1 MPQEFVWHIKKTL
14 SLAWPMVL
22 AQGLSLVA
30 LIVDTIM
37 VGHAGMAELS
47 HLSAG
52 RSLIFVVTTVGIGLI
67 NGIVVFTARLDG
79 AGEAHACGRIWHAGL
94 IYAALLGGLALAVVG
109 LIGPLMLHLFGLPP
123 ELAAGGSRYL
133 AVMAFSV
140 PGTYLLVACSLFL
153 QGISRPKPAMAVML
167 VLAPLNV
174 ALNWLFIYG
183 KFGLPAWGAAGAA
196 LSTALC
202 QWLGAI
208 ILGLYIL
215 RSGKLKRYGVNVP
228 LAGAWRDGAA
238 LRRFGIPLGIA
249 TGLEFVGMTALVM
262 FAGRMGEVTISGFE
276 VAFNL
281 QLIAFITVFGTGSA
295 TAVRVGNAIGARRFD
310 EIFLA
315 GAAGAAVIVMIMIP
329 FALLYSF
336 APEPFVAAFTRDA
349 AVAAMTLSFLP
360 FIVAAMVFDSTQF
373 LFLHALRAAGD
384 QMVASSLQVM
394 AFLVL
399 MVPAGWLFGFV
410 FDLGG
415 RGLMLAY
422 VTGCVAASLSLGGRF
437 AIIARRYAKA
447 SERQEIK

>member
-1 MPQEFVWHIKKTL
+1 MPQELVSHIKKTL

-22 AQGLSLVA
+22 AQGLSLAA
-30 LIVDTIM
+30 LIIDTIM
-37 VGHAGMAELS
+37 VGQAGMAELS

-52 RSLIFVVTTVGIGLI
+52 RSLIFVATTMGIGLI

-79 AGEAHACGRIWHAGL
+79 AGKPHACGRIWHAGL
-94 IYAALLGGLALAVVG
+94 IYAALLGGVALAAVG

-123 ELAAGGSRYL
+123 DLAAGGSRYL

-174 ALNWLFIYG
+174 VLNWLFIYG
-183 KFGLPAWGAAGAA
+183 KFGLPALGAAGAA
-196 LSTALC
+196 LATALC
-202 QWLGAI
+202 QWTGAI

-215 RSGKLKRYGVNVP
+215 KSRNFARYGVDAP

-238 LRRFGIPLGIA
+238 LRRFGLPLGIA
-249 TGLEFVGMTALVM
+249 TGLELVGMTALVM
-262 FAGRMGEVTISGFE
+262 FAGRMGEVVISGFE

-295 TAVRVGNAIGARRFD
+295 TAVRIGNAIGARRF
-310 EIFLA
+310 EQISLV
-315 GAAGAAVIVMIMIP
+315 GSAGAAVIVIIMMP

-336 APEPFVAAFTRDA
+336 MPEPFVAAFTHDDA
-349 AVAAMTLSFLP
+349 VVAMTRSFLP

-384 QMVASSLQVM
+384 QLVASSLQVM
-394 AFLVL
+394 AFLVV
-399 MVPAGWLFGFV
+399 MVPAGWLFGV
-410 FDLGG
+410 VLDLGG

-422 VTGCVAASLSLGGRF
+422 VMGCVIASLSLGGRF

-447 SERQEIK
+447 EK